1 MGIVDYTSRIAAD
14 VIKTSYAH
22 NANESKLYAGLVW
35 GLVLI
40 GIIVLLVGIDQPIVL
55 LVISAVTGGFMMFMY
70 SGLLILINR
79 KLLPGPIKIRGVRV
93 AVLVWSIALF
103 GTLSVLTFRAQ
114 FERLFG
120 G

>member
-1 MGIVDYTSRIAAD
+1 MDLTEEETWRRLTMQELPAR
-14 VIKTSYAH
+14 
-22 NANESKLYAGLVW
+22 
-35 GLVLI
+35 
-40 GIIVLLVGIDQPIVL
+40 
-55 LVISAVTGGFMMFMY
+55 
-70 SGLLILINR
+70 LLILINR

>member
-1 MGIVDYTSRIAAD
+1 
-14 VIKTSYAH
+14 
-22 NANESKLYAGLVW
+22 
-35 GLVLI
+35 
-40 GIIVLLVGIDQPIVL
+40 
-55 LVISAVTGGFMMFMY
+55 MFMY

-93 AVLVWSIALF
+93 AVLIWSILLF

-114 FERLFG
+114 LERLFG